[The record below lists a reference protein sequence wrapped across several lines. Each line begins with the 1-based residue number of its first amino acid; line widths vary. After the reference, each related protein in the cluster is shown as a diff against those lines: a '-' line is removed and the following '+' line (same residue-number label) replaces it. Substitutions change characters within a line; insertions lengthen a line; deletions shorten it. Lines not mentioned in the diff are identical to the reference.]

1 MPSDLKDGDLRGPAR
16 LGGTPNQHLVSQD
29 LDSTELPLT
38 KNAVLSIASFGMGEI
53 EFRFPQKKGPQTKVK
68 VFADDKIYL
77 FGDETPY
84 KIVGV
89 RYDQKVLV
97 IEHGKNLDD
106 DDSKPVDWFTV
117 RNLNPFIR
125 LYKGQTVYL
134 MGESKP
140 FHVERFTSAK
150 TMIVSGRQWDRG
162 LKRWVPDVRH
172 VPWQDV
178 RDLGLRF
185 SISRT

>member
-1 MPSDLKDGDLRGPAR
+1 MPSKSKDGDLRGPAV
-16 LGGTPNQHLVSQD
+16 LGETPNQHLVSQD
-29 LDSTELPLT
+29 LDSELPLT
-38 KNAVLSIASFGMGEI
+38 KNAVLSVACFGKGEI
-53 EFRFPQKKGPQTKVK
+53 EFRFPQKRGPQTKVK
-68 VFADDKIYL
+68 VSAKDKIYL

-89 RYDQKVLV
+89 RHDQKVLV
-97 IEHGKNLDD
+97 IEYDKNLDD

-117 RNLNPFIR
+117 RKLNPFIR
-125 LYKGQTVYL
+125 LYEGQTVYL

-140 FHVERFTSAK
+140 FHVEWFTSAK
-150 TMIVSGRQWDRG
+150 TMIVSGRQWNRE

-172 VPWQDV
+172 VPWQNI

-185 SISRT
+185 SISKT